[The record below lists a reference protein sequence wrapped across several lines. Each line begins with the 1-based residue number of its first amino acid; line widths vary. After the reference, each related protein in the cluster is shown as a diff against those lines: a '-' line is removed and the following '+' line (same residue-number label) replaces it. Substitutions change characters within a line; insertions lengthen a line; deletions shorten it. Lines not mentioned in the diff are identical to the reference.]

1 MLFRFEARH
10 VDSVAVEVPSNMMR
24 HVDSVAVVVPSI
36 LYEARA

>member
-1 MLFRFEARH
+1 MTRH